1 MNRYLF
7 LFSIFLN
14 SQGFAHEIRPAFLQ
28 ILQSDSSGSY
38 EASFRQPQIAGRFL
52 GLTLSTNCQQESI
65 SSVVN
70 TSALTETFALNCG
83 SQPLNEIEI
92 VGLDRTM
99 IDTLVRIINFNEEGE
114 NDSTILITG
123 DEPRISLSSEHFGLP
138 VYLSIGFE
146 HLLNGYDHILF
157 VLMLLYLIHRPSD
170 IIKIVTI
177 FTIAHSITLALSVF
191 DIIKISQAPVEAVIA
206 GSIILLAYE
215 NLRSTKSIKLQYLG
229 FVTLTFGLLH
239 GLGFAGA
246 LTEIGLP
253 QSSQLSALF
262 LFNLGLELGQLTIIV
277 VFLIVAMAIR
287 IKRNRLLFYAPIYL
301 SGGIASYWF
310 FDRSWQI
317 MSPLIY

>member
-14 SQGFAHEIRPAFLQ
+14 SVGFAHEIRPAFLQ

-70 TSALTETFALNCG
+70 TSALTETFELDCG
-83 SQPLNEIEI
+83 SQSLNEIEI

-99 IDTLVRIINFNEEGE
+99 IDTLVRIITFNEEGE
-114 NDSTILITG
+114 NNTTVLITG
-123 DEPRISLSSEHFGLP
+123 DEPRISLSSENFGLP

-157 VLMLLYLIHRPSD
+157 VLMLLYLIHRPLD

-177 FTIAHSITLALSVF
+177 FTVAHSITLALSVF

-206 GSIILLAYE
+206 GSIVLLAYE

-229 FVTLTFGLLH
+229 FVALTFGLLH

-287 IKRNRLLFYAPIYL
+287 IKRNRLLFYAPVYL
-301 SGGIASYWF
+301 SCGIASYWF